1 MLTVSIRTLIRAGV
15 LATAVLGLSAFAQGY
30 PSKPVKII
38 VPFPPGGV
46 LDSLARGLGQ
56 RLQTAMGQP
65 VFVENISGASGNI
78 GLSSCA
84 RAPAD
89 GYTIC
94 VTTND
99 TISFNPFLY
108 KKMPL
113 DPATDLVPVQRLV
126 WVNGVLFTSV
136 SSGFKTLA
144 EAIAAD
150 RQKPGSVNWGSFGV
164 GSTSHLYL
172 SWLND
177 NKKTAITHIPY
188 KGSAPL
194 IQGALTGEIQL
205 GFLASGILMPHI
217 TAGKIVPLAVVGDKR
232 IDALP
237 NVPTLRE
244 TGLDFYI
251 RTWFGAFAPKGTP
264 SAIVER
270 LNTEMAKILNEPVF
284 QQSTLDVQGFR
295 AAATTSSDFANFLSE
310 DRRSAAL
317 LVKTANVSMD

>member
-1 MLTVSIRTLIRAGV
+1 MLTISMGSLLRAGI
-15 LATAVLGLSAFAQGY
+15 LATAALGLTAFAQTY
-30 PSKPVKII
+30 PSKPIKII

-56 RLQTAMGQP
+56 RMQVAMGQP
-65 VFVENISGASGNI
+65 VIVENQAGASGNI

-99 TISFNPFLY
+99 TISFNPFLF

-136 SSGFKTLA
+136 GSGFKTLA

-177 NKKTAITHIPY
+177 NNKTAITHIPY

-194 IQGALTGEIQL
+194 VQGALTGEIQL

-217 TAGKIVPLAVVGDKR
+217 SAGKIVPLAVVGDKR

-237 NVPTLRE
+237 NVPTLPE

-264 SAIVER
+264 GPIVER
-270 LNTEMAKILNEPVF
+270 LNTEMAKVLNDPAF
-284 QQSTLDVQGFR
+284 QQGTLETQGFR
-295 AAATTSSDFANFLSE
+295 AAATTSSDFAGFLKE

>member
-1 MLTVSIRTLIRAGV
+1 MFTISIGSLIRAGV
-15 LATAVLGLSAFAQGY
+15 VVAATLGLSAYSQTFPY
-30 PSKPVKII
+30 KPIKII

-56 RLQTAMGQP
+56 RMQAAMGQP
-65 VFVENISGASGNI
+65 VFVENQAGASGNI

-94 VTTND
+94 ITTND
-99 TISFNPFLY
+99 TISFNPFLF

-113 DPATDLVPVQRLV
+113 DPATELTPVQRLV

-136 SSGFKTLA
+136 GSGYKTLN
-144 EAIAAD
+144 EAIAAE
-150 RQKPGSVNWGSFGV
+150 RQKAGSVNWGSFGI

-177 NKKTAITHIPY
+177 NNKVAITHVPY

-194 IQGALTGEIQL
+194 VQGALTNEIQL

-217 TAGKIVPLAVVGDKR
+217 ISGKIVPLAVVGDKR
-232 IDALP
+232 IATLP
-237 NVPTLRE
+237 NVPTLPE
-244 TGLDFYI
+244 TGFDFYI

-264 SAIVER
+264 SEIVER
-270 LNTEMAKILNEPVF
+270 LNTEMAKVLNEPTF
-284 QQSTLDVQGFR
+284 QQGTLEVQGFR
-295 AAATTSSDFANFLSE
+295 SAATTTSDFSNFLRE
-310 DRRSAAL
+310 DRRSAAM

>member
-1 MLTVSIRTLIRAGV
+1 MFTISIGSLIRAGV
-15 LATAVLGLSAFAQGY
+15 VVAATLGLSAYSQTFPY
-30 PSKPVKII
+30 KPIKII

-56 RLQTAMGQP
+56 RMQAAMGQP
-65 VFVENISGASGNI
+65 VFVENQAGASGNI

-94 VTTND
+94 ITTND
-99 TISFNPFLY
+99 TISFNPFLF

-113 DPATDLVPVQRLV
+113 DPATELTPVQRLV

-136 SSGFKTLA
+136 GSGYKTLN
-144 EAIAAD
+144 EAIAAE
-150 RQKPGSVNWGSFGV
+150 RQNAGSVNWGSFGI

-177 NKKTAITHIPY
+177 NNKVAITHVPY

-194 IQGALTGEIQL
+194 VQGALTNEIQL

-217 TAGKIVPLAVVGDKR
+217 ISGKIVPLAVVGDKR
-232 IDALP
+232 IATLP
-237 NVPTLRE
+237 NVPTLPE
-244 TGLDFYI
+244 TGFDFYI

-264 SAIVER
+264 SEIVER
-270 LNTEMAKILNEPVF
+270 LNTEMAKALNEPTF
-284 QQSTLDVQGFR
+284 QQGTLEVQGFR
-295 AAATTSSDFANFLSE
+295 SAATTTSDFSNFLRE
-310 DRRSAAL
+310 DRRSAAM

>member
-1 MLTVSIRTLIRAGV
+1 MLTISIGSLVKAGV
-15 LATAVLGLSAFAQGY
+15 LAAATLGFSAFAQTY
-30 PSKPVKII
+30 PSKSIKII

-56 RLQTAMGQP
+56 RMQVAMGQP
-65 VFVENISGASGNI
+65 VIVENQAGASGNI

-99 TISFNPFLY
+99 TISFNPFLF

-113 DPATDLVPVQRLV
+113 DPATDLIPVQRLV
-126 WVNGVLFTSV
+126 WINGVLFTSV
-136 SSGFKTLA
+136 GSGFKTLA
-144 EAIAAD
+144 EAISAE
-150 RQKPGSVNWGSFGV
+150 RQKPGAVNWGSFGI

-177 NKKTAITHIPY
+177 TNKISITHIPY

-194 IQGALTGEIQL
+194 VQGALTNEIQL
-205 GFLASGILMPHI
+205 GFLASGILMHHI
-217 TAGKIVPLAVVGDKR
+217 ASGKIVPLAVVGDKR
-232 IDALP
+232 ISALP
-237 NVPTLRE
+237 NVPTLPE
-244 TGLDFYI
+244 TGFDFYI

-264 SAIVER
+264 GEIVER
-270 LNTEMAKILNEPVF
+270 LNSEMTKILNEQAF
-284 QQSTLDVQGFR
+284 QLGTLEVQGFR
-295 AAATTSSDFANFLSE
+295 SAVTTTSDFANFLKE
-310 DRRSAAL
+310 DRRSAAM